1 MQMRDQSTTTKLVCD
16 IKEYK
21 NYENY
26 YVTTDGHV
34 FSTKY
39 KKPKQIK
46 PNNVGKYQTVRLS
59 DGHKTKTIYLHR
71 LVALAFLPKP
81 IKSNHVKHI
90 DGNKENNAMTNLKW
104 YEKRKVKRKPNTP
117 KVKEPLC
124 RNVEFIDDDSI
135 ILNVNTSNAIRKIH
149 RASVIKGISKQSNEY
164 DFFHEILELS
174 LNEYINRYGLK
185 KILVNL

>member
-1 MQMRDQSTTTKLVCD
+1 MQMRNQSTTTKLVCD

-39 KKPKQIK
+39 NKPKQIK

-90 DGNKENNAMTNLKW
+90 DGNKENNSMTNLKW
-104 YEKRKVKRKPNTP
+104 YEKRKVKRKLNTENEN
-117 KVKEPLC
+117 KTSYQS
-124 RNVEFIDDDSI
+124 VEYVDEKSL
-135 ILNVNTSNAIRKIH
+135 ILNVELSDYIRKIH
-149 RASVIKGISKQSNEY
+149 YAATVKGISKQSDEY